1 MAIFCLK
8 IDFSTCNCIQIFSFL
23 TKIINHLSILD
34 ALPDSPPDSGS
45 EHLLSPQSTT
55 NSTYSMTPNQL
66 DVSNYNNQYMES
78 SPATT
83 LSMSP
88 PTNNGLNGGGLTTV
102 LVENEMM
109 YPTSAAT
116 ININSLIT
124 PIEKDNVTTAHFIN
138 GNGQMV
144 RNTGILRK
152 VNSKMNPSTSTI
164 SHENVYPDLSNVD
177 YDMPRQIMEGQIPRK
192 GSLPL
197 YGNNKVLT
205 IMKI

>member
-1 MAIFCLK
+1 
-8 IDFSTCNCIQIFSFL
+8 
-23 TKIINHLSILD
+23 
-34 ALPDSPPDSGS
+34 
-45 EHLLSPQSTT
+45 
-55 NSTYSMTPNQL
+55 MTPNQL
-66 DVSNYNNQYMES
+66 DVSNYNNQYMDS

-88 PTNNGLNGGGLTTV
+88 PTNSGNGGGLTTV

-109 YPTSAAT
+109 YPNSAAT

-124 PIEKDNVTTAHFIN
+124 PIEKDNVTTAQFIN

-152 VNSKMNPSTSTI
+152 VNSKLKPSTSII

-197 YGNNKVLT
+197 YGNNKVAVRGAQKSTNVQNVANFSNTYGLT
-205 IMKI
+205 ENIIIK